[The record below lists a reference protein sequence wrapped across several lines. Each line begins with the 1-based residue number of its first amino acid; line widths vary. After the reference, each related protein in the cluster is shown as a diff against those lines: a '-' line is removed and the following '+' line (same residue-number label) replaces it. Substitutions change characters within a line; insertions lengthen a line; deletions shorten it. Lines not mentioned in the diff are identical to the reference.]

1 MQRLTNTTRDQI
13 IDAAIEKSGHPQRV
27 EALAAA
33 EYRLAEDLRILS
45 LGGSEKAAELE
56 ALAVRIR
63 EATAGMDETY
73 PCFRA
78 ETGSYVEV
86 IDHGKRRRFAF
97 AADCGYRLRPDRFYI
112 PVGHEASLWIAAY
125 DAQAEGVSRQREE
138 VRQAVSA
145 IVYSVHNVKALLRA
159 WPECAELLP
168 NPAPIVNLPAIP
180 VAAVNALLGLPSAK
194 PEEVQYREYR
204 GFPPSPPSPAP
215 EVPACQ

>member
-1 MQRLTNTTRDQI
+1 MQRLTNTIREQI

-27 EALAAA
+27 EALKAA

-56 ALAVRIR
+56 SLAVRIR
-63 EATAGMDETY
+63 EATAGMNSDY
-73 PCFRA
+73 PCFQI
-78 ETGSYVEV
+78 ETGSYVAV
-86 IDHGKRRRFAF
+86 IDHGKRRSFQFDAEF
-97 AADCGYRLRPDRFYI
+97 GYRLRPNRFYI
-112 PVGHEASLWIAAY
+112 PVGHEAWRWIAAY
-125 DAQAEGVSRQREE
+125 DDQAADVERQREE

-145 IVYSVHNVKALLRA
+145 IVYSVRNVKALLRA

-180 VAAVNALLGLPSAK
+180 VAAVNALLGLPSAT
-194 PEEVQYREYR
+194 
-204 GFPPSPPSPAP
+204 SSSSPSPAP